1 MRRPVYEIYISL
13 SDLDTVNT
21 QLQSIIEEFE
31 NAVDR
36 YEALEEAIGNPF
48 GRGELRDEA
57 QDFEERWDNKRDP
70 LKEGLKD
77 VREHVAGDVNTIEKS
92 DRETA
97 DESSSAQTRL
107 TALPLVAEQESE
119 MN

>member
-1 MRRPVYEIYISL
+1 MDEIYISL
-13 SDLDTVNT
+13 SDLETVNT

-36 YEALEEAIGNPF
+36 SEALEEAIGNPF

-57 QDFEERWDNKRDP
+57 QDFEERWDNKRDQ

-77 VREHVAGDVNTIEKS
+77 VREHVAGVVNTIEKW

-97 DESSSAQTRL
+97 VELSSAQTKI
-107 TALPLVAEQESE
+107 TALPMVAQQ
-119 MN
+119 